1 MSGIATPDMAGAG
14 GDDSLD
20 EDMAAFFGRKESG
33 VMKERVVK
41 GMNLW
46 DKKQV
51 TISGERIAKVD
62 RVASQVAQLIVD
74 LRAGSVPVHNAV
86 ALTEYL
92 SYLRNLCDLADVYIS
107 SKPIG
112 CGLKFRVRLIQP
124 ECRAPRLAFPPRL
137 ASPSPRL
144 VCQRLPF
151 PSSRL
156 CLHSLALPRQRDS

>member
-1 MSGIATPDMAGAG
+1 MDGGG

-20 EDMAAFFGRKESG
+20 EDMAAFFGRKDAG

-74 LRAGSVPVHNAV
+74 LREGSVPVHNAV

-92 SYLRNLCDLADVYIS
+92 NYLRNLCDLADVYIS

-112 CGLKFRVRLIQP
+112 CGLKFRVRLGT
-124 ECRAPRLAFPPRL
+124 C
-137 ASPSPRL
+137 
-144 VCQRLPF
+144 
-151 PSSRL
+151 SREGSQ
-156 CLHSLALPRQRDS
+156 CVTAVGEREH